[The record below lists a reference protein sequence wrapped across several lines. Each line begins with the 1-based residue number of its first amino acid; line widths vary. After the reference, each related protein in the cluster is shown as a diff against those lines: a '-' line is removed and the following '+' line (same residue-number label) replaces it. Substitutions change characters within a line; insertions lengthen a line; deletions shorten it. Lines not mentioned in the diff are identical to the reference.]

1 MESIYAIRGAI
12 NTDFDGVANIDRE
25 VRTLMDSL
33 YEANGITDDDVAFI
47 IFSQTDDLRSRN
59 AAAAFRATGR
69 GASIPLFCV
78 KEAEIYGAM
87 PRVIRVMVVI
97 NHAKEKEPRHVYLGD
112 TASLRPDLQDVS
124 EG

>member
-12 NTDFDGVANIDRE
+12 DTDYDGVANIDRE
-25 VRTLMDSL
+25 VKTLMDRL
-33 YEANGITDDDVAFI
+33 YELNEITDEDVAFI

-59 AAAAFRATGR
+59 AAAAFRASGR

-78 KEAEIYGAM
+78 KEAEIYGGM

-97 NHAKEKEPRHVYLGD
+97 NHARKKEPRHVYLGQ
-112 TASLRPDLQDVS
+112 TAELRPDLQEGS

>member
-12 NTDFDGVANIDRE
+12 DTDFDGVANIDRE
-25 VRTLMDSL
+25 VKTLMDKL
-33 YEANGITDDDVAFI
+33 YEVNEITDEDIAFI

-59 AAAAFRATGR
+59 AAAAFRASGR
-69 GASIPLFCV
+69 GSSIPLFCV

-97 NHAKEKEPRHVYLGD
+97 NHARKKEPRHVYLGQ
-112 TASLRPDLQDVS
+112 TAELRPDLQEGS

>member
-12 NTDFDGVANIDRE
+12 DTDFDGVANINRE
-25 VRTLMDSL
+25 VGTLMEKL
-33 YEANGITDDDVAFI
+33 YEENGITDDDVAFI

-69 GASIPLFCV
+69 GSKVPLFCV

-97 NHAKEKEPRHVYLGD
+97 NHPSMKEPRHVYLGQ
-112 TASLRPDLQDVS
+112 TAALRPDLQEGS

>member
-12 NTDFDGVANIDRE
+12 NTDYDGVANIDRD
-25 VRTLMDSL
+25 VKTLMDKL
-33 YEANGITDDDVAFI
+33 YELNGIGDEDVAFI

-59 AAAAFRATGR
+59 AAAAFRASGR
-69 GASIPLFCV
+69 GGNVPLFCV

-87 PRVIRVMVVI
+87 KMVIRVMVVI
-97 NHAKEKEPRHVYLGD
+97 NHGREKEPRHVYLGD
-112 TASLRPDLQDVS
+112 TAALRPDLQEGS